1 MKRKTFK
8 GLTILSSGLGIV
20 LLGGLSFVGIKSQ
33 GFKNWDVQ
41 NWFPKK
47 QAPLLVDLKNSD
59 FVYATYSIGCDDERI
74 DHSTWELRDDLINE
88 QEGFFIDYP
97 NPGDE
102 DYMSGNPIYGLKE
115 GSEILL
121 PISIDKKMEF
131 EFYVACKRSTI
142 GESDFILAFDVE
154 IDGEIARDG
163 ISTYKDYASDFG
175 GLIGT
180 FEAGRHEINLIVKD
194 ENLYISGFFIHFVNL
209 ED

>member
-8 GLTILSSGLGIV
+8 GLTILLAGLGIV

-121 PISIDKKMEF
+121 PISIDKKW
-131 EFYVACKRSTI
+131 
-142 GESDFILAFDVE
+142 
-154 IDGEIARDG
+154 
-163 ISTYKDYASDFG
+163 
-175 GLIGT
+175 
-180 FEAGRHEINLIVKD
+180 NLNFMLLVKD
-194 ENLYISGFFIHFVNL
+194 LLSEKVILF
-209 ED
+209 